1 MVCKGTLLANSR
13 GMSVAVKTIKGVR
26 GVTKAEGGIEW
37 WKVFSKTEEGWGDGM
52 LWRDGVLWREGECV
66 SDLVCVQMVH
76 TWMPWRSL

>member
-37 WKVFSKTEEGWGDGM
+37 WKVFSKTEKGWG
-52 LWRDGVLWREGECV
+52 DGVLWREGECE
-66 SDLVCVQMVH
+66 SDLVCVQMEH
-76 TWMPWRSL
+76 TWMHWRSL